1 MPVRTFT
8 TEIEIHAP
16 VQDVWSV
23 LSDVVA
29 WPQWTPTMSG
39 VRAVSGERLA
49 VGSSYVVSQPGLR
62 DATYN
67 VGSLQDGTS
76 FTWSTSAVGVKTA
89 AEHILTAVDHA
100 TTRVHLGI
108 RMEGPLS
115 AIVWMFFGRKVKQF
129 VVTEAKSLAAVCEA
143 RTDEIVPDDK
153 NWTWVLE
160 RPCDDCGFDASAFDA
175 RGSGDAI
182 RDLAARW
189 SAVLAGDSVQ
199 QRPRAGVWSPLE
211 YGCHVRDV
219 FRIFDERLAMMLTE
233 DDPHFANWD
242 QDKTAVDDNYSE
254 QIPAEVSAQLRDHA
268 GNLARR
274 FDSVAGAQWE
284 RRGLRSDGSAF
295 TVESIAKYLM
305 HDPVHHLWDVGAD
318 IPTY

>member
-1 MPVRTFT
+1 MPVRSFT

-23 LSDVVA
+23 LSNVLT

-39 VRAVSGERLA
+39 VRAVSGEQLA
-49 VGSSYVVSQPGLR
+49 VGSRYVVSQPGLR
-62 DATYN
+62 DATYT
-67 VGSLQDGTS
+67 VDSLEEGTS
-76 FTWSTSAVGVKTA
+76 FRWSTSTGGVNTVA
-89 AEHILTAVDHA
+89 DHAMTPVDHA

-108 RMEGPLS
+108 RMDGPLA
-115 AIVWMFFGRKVKQF
+115 AIVWVLFGRKVKQF
-129 VVTEAKSLAAVCEA
+129 VVAEAKSLAAECEA
-143 RTDEIVPDDK
+143 RKDEIVPDDK

-160 RPCDDCGFDASAFDA
+160 RPCGECGFDASAFDA
-175 RGSGDAI
+175 HGAGDAV

-189 SAVLAGDSVQ
+189 SAVLAGDSVNV
-199 QRPRAGVWSPLE
+199 RPRPGVWSPLE

-219 FRIFDERLAMMLTE
+219 FRIFDERLALMLAE

-242 QDKTAVDDNYSE
+242 QDKTAIEDNYAG
-254 QIPAEVSAQLRDHA
+254 QIPVEVSAQLRDHA
-268 GNLARR
+268 ENLARR
-274 FDSVAGAQWE
+274 FDTVVGAQWA

-318 IPTY
+318 VPSY